1 MPRSQADVDR
11 LPHPQARQAGI
22 RPGRD
27 EWTAAG
33 IFARL
38 KQIALEAYDLIVGL
52 VLDEI
57 AAGGCITRTLG
68 GGQHRRSLVDA
79 GQQGIKRSLMVSS

>member
-1 MPRSQADVDR
+1 
-11 LPHPQARQAGI
+11 
-22 RPGRD
+22 
-27 EWTAAG
+27 
-33 IFARL
+33 
-38 KQIALEAYDLIVGL
+38 